1 VRIFKNK
8 WFARFARKEGIS
20 ETKLREAVKDTEALT
35 EENLAKLIKIGV
47 YKEVQYD
54 D

>member
-1 VRIFKNK
+1 MRIFKNK

-20 ETKLREAVKDTEALT
+20 ETKLREAVRDAEALT

>member
-1 VRIFKNK
+1 MVCQVRQE
-8 WFARFARKEGIS
+8 EGIS
-20 ETKLREAVKDTEALT
+20 ETKLREAVKDAEAFALT
-35 EENLAKLIKIGV
+35 EENLAKLIKIEV